1 LVTPEKTLCTK
12 LLVSAMKKKN
22 TKYKKIIK
30 GKSGKYRYIHKV
42 CIDHHSIGA
51 TVWFCLD
58 CPNNVSRRKGAIKSF
73 F

>member
-1 LVTPEKTLCTK
+1 LFLQCR
-12 LLVSAMKKKN
+12 KKN

-51 TVWFCLD
+51 AAWFCLD
-58 CPNNVSRRKGAIKSF
+58 CPQQSFSKKDAIKSF